1 MLRKSYLHFLAV
13 LWEISLII
21 LKLYFEK
28 LRERFFHFRTF
39 VSKFY
44 SWYSKSHIGL
54 ADSKLITHHVYDGFK
69 GWSSFL
75 PFLREC
81 NSVKWKVIFL
91 LKNNMAF
98 HLLWV
103 FLIIKMLN
111 AARLKKST
119 LIETTSVA
127 LHITLW
133 WLPKISKKRMGLYV
147 NSHLNLLKT

>member
-13 LWEISLII
+13 SWEISLII

-54 ADSKLITHHVYDGFK
+54 ADSKWITHHVYDWFK

-81 NSVKWKVIFL
+81 NSVKLKVIFL
-91 LKNNMAF
+91 LKSNMTF

-103 FLIIKMLN
+103 FLVIKTLN
-111 AARLKKST
+111 AAGLKKST
-119 LIETTSVA
+119 LIETTSV
-127 LHITLW
+127 LVHITLW
-133 WLPKISKKRMGLYV
+133 WLPKWVKKEWGFM
-147 NSHLNLLKT
+147 

>member
-54 ADSKLITHHVYDGFK
+54 ADSKWITHHVYDWFK
-69 GWSSFL
+69 SWSSFL

-81 NSVKWKVIFL
+81 NSVKLKVIFL
-91 LKNNMAF
+91 LKSNMTF

-103 FLIIKMLN
+103 FLVIKTLN
-111 AARLKKST
+111 AAGLKKST
-119 LIETTSVA
+119 LIETTSV
-127 LHITLW
+127 LVHITLW
-133 WLPKISKKRMGLYV
+133 WLPKWVKKEWGFM
-147 NSHLNLLKT
+147 

>member
-13 LWEISLII
+13 SWEISLII

-44 SWYSKSHIGL
+44 SWYSKSHIRL
-54 ADSKLITHHVYDGFK
+54 ADSKLITHYVYDGFK

-98 HLLWV
+98 YLLWV
-103 FLIIKMLN
+103 FLVIKILN

-119 LIETTSVA
+119 IIETTSVA
-127 LHITLW
+127 VHITLW

-147 NSHLNLLKT
+147 NSHLNLLQT